1 MKAIIKTAL
10 FLTCMLPF
18 CSYADQDSFETKIT
32 EVLVNGANDSANSG
46 TSCIFVSTPVDTA
59 CEHGA
64 IAIQNNNKQ
73 LLASALTAKA
83 TNSTVWIYYD
93 INIAPERSL
102 HCPGRAMTSC
112 SVISI
117 GIR

>member
-1 MKAIIKTAL
+1 
-10 FLTCMLPF
+10 MLPF
-18 CSYADQDSFETKIT
+18 CSYADQNALETKIT
-32 EVLVNGANDSANSG
+32 EVLVNGAKDSANQG
-46 TSCIFVSTPVDTA
+46 TSCIFVSTPVNTA
-59 CEHGA
+59 CENGA
-64 IAIQNNNKQ
+64 IAIQNNNKE

-83 TNSTVWIYYD
+83 TNSTAWIYYD
-93 INIAPERSL
+93 IVPGGAF